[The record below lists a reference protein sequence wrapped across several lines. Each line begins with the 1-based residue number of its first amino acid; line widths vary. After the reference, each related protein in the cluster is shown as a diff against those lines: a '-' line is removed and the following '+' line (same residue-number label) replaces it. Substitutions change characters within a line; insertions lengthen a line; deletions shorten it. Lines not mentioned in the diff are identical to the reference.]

1 MAANVETAGSG
12 KPYFKPY
19 EILTRQVTDE
29 QGQVHSLKIGV
40 IGFVTPQITTWDKAA
55 LAGKVTTEESSM
67 LPANTSLN
75 CALRVPTSSWRY
87 ATAGFPQN
95 RVRGLRKMRRGT

>member
-1 MAANVETAGSG
+1 MSETAGSG

-55 LAGKVTTEESSM
+55 LAGKVTTEGHRR
-67 LPANTSLN
+67 
-75 CALRVPTSSWRY
+75 C
-87 ATAGFPQN
+87 GPQI
-95 RVRGLRKMRRGT
+95 RP